1 MPTAKAKRRNVKA
14 DAIRL
19 VRGLPATSFW
29 DDLMYRIYLR
39 QKIEVGLADIK
50 IGRVYTHSSIRKEL
64 GMS

>member
-1 MPTAKAKRRNVKA
+1 
-14 DAIRL
+14 
-19 VRGLPATSFW
+19 
-29 DDLMYRIYLR
+29 MYRIYLR